1 MPRYLWFVPVI
12 LLLAAVVLGARTV
25 GWDALALH
33 QAALMSWVA
42 ARPVLAAIA
51 FLAAYA
57 TVAAVSLPYAS
68 FLSLA
73 GGFLF
78 GAIEGTILTVAGAT
92 LGATLLLL
100 MFRCIFAPH
109 QTRYLQRIPE
119 SMRLRLMQDGFN
131 YLLALRFMYLV
142 PFWLV
147 NLAAAAIRFP
157 PGPFV
162 IATMIGIVPM
172 SFVECEV
179 GSGIGALLAQGQRP
193 DLTVFFAPRFLLP
206 LMAMALLVL
215 MPVVL
220 RRRWDARV

>member
-12 LLLAAVVLGARTV
+12 LLISVAFFGARAI

-33 QAALMSWVA
+33 QAALVAWVA
-42 ARPVLAAIA
+42 AHPVLAVMA
-51 FLAAYA
+51 FVAAYA
-57 TVAAVSLPYAS
+57 IVAAVSLPYGS

-78 GAIEGTILTVAGAT
+78 GAVEGTILTVAGAT
-92 LGATLLLL
+92 LGATMLLL
-100 MFRCIFAPH
+100 MVRHVFAHH
-109 QTRYLQRIPE
+109 QTRYMHHIPE
-119 SMRLRLMQDGFN
+119 PMRLRLMRDGFN

-162 IATMIGIVPM
+162 IATAIGIAPM
-172 SFVECEV
+172 SFFECQI
-179 GSGIGALLAQGQRP
+179 GSGIGAVLAQGQRP
-193 DLTVFFAPRFLLP
+193 ELAEFFAPRFLVP
-206 LMAMALLVL
+206 LTALALLVL

-220 RRRWDARV
+220 RRRSGARV